1 MKINSKDFVELVHK
15 ELNPVYTFFAEES
28 IQLTSL
34 TDSVLL
40 AAKDSNFDEKITYL
54 VSKDT
59 DWSFLDSN
67 NENLDLFGSKKI
79 IEIKLLGTGPG
90 NKGSKALKEYSLD
103 PDLNKLLI
111 VSAEGLDKK
120 SQSSAWAKALEENGI
135 MVIESPIPLN
145 AMPKW
150 IQSQANG
157 LSVQINNEAAKLLA
171 EKTEGNLLA
180 ATQEIIKLSLLYPNI
195 EIGLKDMEASISNAS
210 KYGIFDLSNAF
221 VSGNKN
227 RTFQI
232 IESLKSEGTQPTL
245 ILWALTKEINNLY
258 KVMEDNSTKNI
269 WGPRHY
275 LEALTKRVNQLNKR
289 KLKQSLLE
297 IAEIDASI
305 KGLSSKNPWQAI
317 RDLAITF

>member
-1 MKINSKDFVELVHK
+1 MKTNSKDLRELVHK
-15 ELNPVYTFFAEES
+15 ELNPVYLFFAEES
-28 IQLTSL
+28 TQLTSL
-34 TDSVLL
+34 IDLVLL
-40 AAKDSNFDEKITYL
+40 AAKDCNFDEKTTYV
-54 VSKDT
+54 VSKDM

-79 IEIKLLGTGPG
+79 IEIKLLGSGPG
-90 NKGSKALKEYSLD
+90 NKGSKALKEYSLNPD
-103 PDLNKLLI
+103 PNKLLI

-120 SQSSAWAKALEENGI
+120 SQSSVWAKSLEENGI
-135 MVIESPIPLN
+135 MIVENPIPLN
-145 AMPKW
+145 SMPKW
-150 IQSQANG
+150 IQSRANDSN
-157 LSVQINNEAAKLLA
+157 LQIKNDAAQLLA

-180 ATQEIIKLSLLYPNI
+180 ATQEIIKLTLLYPNK
-195 EIGLKDMEASISNAS
+195 EIRLKEMETSISNAS

-232 IESLKSEGTQPTL
+232 IESLKSEGMQPTL
-245 ILWALTKEINNLY
+245 ILWALTKEIHNLY

-275 LEALTKRVNQLNKR
+275 LESLTKRVNQLTKR
-289 KLKQSLLE
+289 KIKQSLLE

>member
-1 MKINSKDFVELVHK
+1 MKIWICLV
-15 ELNPVYTFFAEES
+15 
-28 IQLTSL
+28 Q
-34 TDSVLL
+34 
-40 AAKDSNFDEKITYL
+40 
-54 VSKDT
+54 
-59 DWSFLDSN
+59 
-67 NENLDLFGSKKI
+67 KKI
-79 IEIKLLGTGPG
+79 IEIKLLGSGPG
-90 NKGSKALKEYSLD
+90 NKGSKAIKEYSLD
-103 PDLNKLLI
+103 PNPNKLLI
-111 VSAEGLDKK
+111 VSAESLDKK
-120 SQSSAWAKALEENGI
+120 SQSSVWAKSIEKNGI
-135 MVIESPIPLN
+135 MVVENPIPLN
-145 AMPKW
+145 SMPKW
-150 IQSQANG
+150 IQSRAND
-157 LSVQINNEAAKLLA
+157 SNVQIKNDAAQLLA

-180 ATQEIIKLSLLYPNI
+180 ATQEIIKLALLYPNV
-195 EIGLKDMEASISNAS
+195 EIGLKEMEDSISNAS

-275 LEALTKRVNQLNKR
+275 LETLTKRVNQLNKR
-289 KLKQSLLE
+289 KLNQSLLE

>member
-1 MKINSKDFVELVHK
+1 MKINSKDLGELIHK
-15 ELNPVYTFFAEES
+15 ELYSLYVFFAEES
-28 IQLTSL
+28 IQLTAL
-34 TDSVLL
+34 TDLVLL
-40 AAKDSNFDEKITYL
+40 ASKDSNFDEKTTYV
-54 VSKDT
+54 VSKNM
-59 DWSFLDSN
+59 DWSFLDSY
-67 NENLDLFGSKKI
+67 NENLDSFGSKKI
-79 IEIKLLGTGPG
+79 IEIKLLGSGPG

-103 PDLNKLLI
+103 PNPNKLLI

-120 SQSSAWAKALEENGI
+120 SQSSAWAKSLEENGI
-135 MVIESPIPLN
+135 MVVENPIPLN
-145 AMPKW
+145 SMPEW
-150 IQSQANG
+150 IQNRANDSNV
-157 LSVQINNEAAKLLA
+157 LIKNDAAKLLS

-180 ATQEIIKLSLLYPNI
+180 ATQEIIKLALLYPNI
-195 EIGLKDMEASISNAS
+195 EIGLKEMEDSISNAS

-258 KVMEDNSTKNI
+258 RVMEDHSTKNI

-275 LEALTKRVNQLNKR
+275 LETLTKRVNQLNKK

>member
-1 MKINSKDFVELVHK
+1 MKINSKDLRESVHK
-15 ELNPVYTFFAEES
+15 ELNPVYLFFAEES

-34 TDSVLL
+34 TDLVLL
-40 AAKDSNFDEKITYL
+40 AAKDSNFDEKTTYV
-54 VSKDT
+54 VSKDM

-79 IEIKLLGTGPG
+79 IEIKLLGSGPG
-90 NKGSKALKEYSLD
+90 NKGSKAIKEYSLD
-103 PDLNKLLI
+103 PDPNKLLI
-111 VSAEGLDKK
+111 ISAEGLDNK
-120 SQSSAWAKALEENGI
+120 SQSSAWAKSLEENGV
-135 MVIESPIPLN
+135 MVVENPIPLN
-145 AMPKW
+145 SMPKW
-150 IQSQANG
+150 IQDQAEVSNMK
-157 LSVQINNEAAKLLA
+157 VKNEAAILLS

-180 ATQEIIKLSLLYPNI
+180 ATQEIMKLSLLYPDK
-195 EIGLKDMEASISNAS
+195 EIGLEEMEACISNAS
-210 KYGIFDLSNAF
+210 KFGIFDLSNAF

-227 RTFQI
+227 RTFKI

-258 KVMEDNSTKNI
+258 KVMEEKSTKNI

-275 LEALTKRVNQLNKR
+275 LETLTKRVNQLSKS
-289 KLKQSLLE
+289 KIKQSMLE
-297 IAEIDASI
+297 IAQIDASI

>member
-1 MKINSKDFVELVHK
+1 MKTNSKDLRELVRK
-15 ELNPVYTFFAEES
+15 ELNLVYLFFAEES

-34 TDSVLL
+34 IDSVLL
-40 AAKDSNFDEKITYL
+40 AAKNSNFDEKTTY
-54 VSKDT
+54 VGSKDM

-79 IEIKLLGTGPG
+79 IEIKLLGAGPG

-103 PDLNKLLI
+103 PNPNKLLI

-120 SQSSAWAKALEENGI
+120 SQSSAWAKSLEENGI
-135 MVIESPIPLN
+135 MVVENPIPLN
-145 AMPKW
+145 SMPKW
-150 IQSQANG
+150 IQNRAKDSN
-157 LSVQINNEAAKLLA
+157 VQIKNDAAQLLS

-180 ATQEIIKLSLLYPNI
+180 ATQEIIKLALLYPNI
-195 EIGLKDMEASISNAS
+195 EIGLKEMEDSISNAS

-269 WGPRHY
+269 WGPKHY
-275 LEALTKRVNQLNKR
+275 LETLTKRVNQLNKR

>member
-1 MKINSKDFVELVHK
+1 MKTNSKDLRELVHK
-15 ELNPVYTFFAEES
+15 ELNPVYLFFAEES
-28 IQLTSL
+28 TQLTSL
-34 TDSVLL
+34 IDLVLL
-40 AAKDSNFDEKITYL
+40 AAKDCNFDEKVTY
-54 VSKDT
+54 VFSKDM

-79 IEIKLLGTGPG
+79 IEIKLLGSGPG
-90 NKGSKALKEYSLD
+90 NKGSKALKEYSLNPD
-103 PDLNKLLI
+103 PNKLLI

-120 SQSSAWAKALEENGI
+120 SQSSAWAKSLEENGI
-135 MVIESPIPLN
+135 MIVESPISLN
-145 AMPKW
+145 AMPNW
-150 IQSQANG
+150 IQSRANDSN
-157 LSVQINNEAAKLLA
+157 LQIENDAAQLLA

-180 ATQEIIKLSLLYPNI
+180 ATQEIIKLTLLYPNK
-195 EIGLKDMEASISNAS
+195 EIRLKEMETSISNAS

-232 IESLKSEGTQPTL
+232 IESLKSEGMQPTL

-275 LEALTKRVNQLNKR
+275 LESLTKRVNQLTKR
-289 KLKQSLLE
+289 KIKQSLLE

>member
-1 MKINSKDFVELVHK
+1 MKINSKDLKELVHK
-15 ELNPVYTFFAEES
+15 ELNPVYLFFAEET

-34 TDSVLL
+34 TDLVLL
-40 AAKDSNFDEKITYL
+40 AAKDNNFDEKITYV
-54 VSKDT
+54 VSKDM

-79 IEIKLLGTGPG
+79 IEIKLLDSGPG
-90 NKGSKALKEYSLD
+90 NKGSKALKEYSLVPD
-103 PDLNKLLI
+103 PNKLLI

-120 SQSSAWAKALEENGI
+120 SQSSVWAESLEEKGI
-135 MVIESPIPLN
+135 MVVENPIPLN
-145 AMPKW
+145 SMPKW
-150 IQSQANG
+150 IQSRAKDSN
-157 LSVQINNEAAKLLA
+157 VQIKNDAAQLLA

-180 ATQEIIKLSLLYPNI
+180 ATQEIIKLTLLYPNT
-195 EIGLKDMEASISNAS
+195 EIGLKEMEASISNAS

-232 IESLKSEGTQPTL
+232 IESLKSEGMQPTL

-275 LEALTKRVNQLNKR
+275 LESLTKRVNQLTKR

>member
-1 MKINSKDFVELVHK
+1 MKINSKDLKELVHK
-15 ELNPVYTFFAEES
+15 ELNPVYLFFAEET

-34 TDSVLL
+34 TDLVLL
-40 AAKDSNFDEKITYL
+40 AAKDNNFDEKITYV
-54 VSKDT
+54 VSKDM

-79 IEIKLLGTGPG
+79 IEIKLLGSGPG

-103 PDLNKLLI
+103 PNPNKLLI

-120 SQSSAWAKALEENGI
+120 SQSSPWAKSLEENGI
-135 MVIESPIPLN
+135 VVVENPIPLN
-145 AMPKW
+145 SMPKW
-150 IQSQANG
+150 IQNRANDSNVLIKNDAAQL
-157 LSVQINNEAAKLLA
+157 LS

-180 ATQEIIKLSLLYPNI
+180 ATQEIIKLALLYPNI
-195 EIGLKDMEASISNAS
+195 EIGLKEMEDSISNAS

-275 LEALTKRVNQLNKR
+275 LETLTKRVNQLNKK
-289 KLKQSLLE
+289 KLKQSLIE

>member
-1 MKINSKDFVELVHK
+1 MKTNSKDLRELVHK
-15 ELNPVYTFFAEES
+15 ELNPVYLFFAEES
-28 IQLTSL
+28 TQLTSL
-34 TDSVLL
+34 IDLVLL
-40 AAKDSNFDEKITYL
+40 AAKDCNFDDKSTYV
-54 VSKDT
+54 VSKDM

-79 IEIKLLGTGPG
+79 IEIKLLGSGPG
-90 NKGSKALKEYSLD
+90 NKGSKALKEYSLNPD
-103 PDLNKLLI
+103 PNKLLI

-120 SQSSAWAKALEENGI
+120 SQSSAWAKSLEENGI
-135 MVIESPIPLN
+135 MIVESPISLN

-150 IQSQANG
+150 IQSRANDSN
-157 LSVQINNEAAKLLA
+157 LQIENDAAQLLA

-180 ATQEIIKLSLLYPNI
+180 ATQEIIKLTLLYPNK
-195 EIGLKDMEASISNAS
+195 EISLKEMETSISNAS

-232 IESLKSEGTQPTL
+232 IESLKSEGMQPTL
-245 ILWALTKEINNLY
+245 ILWALTKEIHNLY

-275 LEALTKRVNQLNKR
+275 LESLTKRVNQLTKR
-289 KLKQSLLE
+289 KIKQSLLE
-297 IAEIDASI
+297 ISEIDASI

>member
-1 MKINSKDFVELVHK
+1 MKINSKDLRELVYK
-15 ELNPVYTFFAEES
+15 ELNQVYLFFAEES

-34 TDSVLL
+34 TDLVLL
-40 AAKDSNFDEKITYL
+40 AAKDNNFDEKITY
-54 VSKDT
+54 VISKDM

-79 IEIKLLGTGPG
+79 IEIKLLGSGPG
-90 NKGSKALKEYSLD
+90 NKGSKAIKEYSLVPD
-103 PDLNKLLI
+103 PNKLLI
-111 VSAEGLDKK
+111 ISAEGLDKK
-120 SQSSAWAKALEENGI
+120 SQSSVWAKSLEKNGI
-135 MVIESPIPLN
+135 MIVENPIPLN
-145 AMPKW
+145 SMPKW
-150 IQSQANG
+150 IQSRAND
-157 LSVQINNEAAKLLA
+157 SNVQIKNDAAQLLA

-180 ATQEIIKLSLLYPNI
+180 ATQEIIKLNLLYPNI
-195 EIGLKDMEASISNAS
+195 EIGLKEMEASISNAS

-275 LEALTKRVNQLNKR
+275 LETLTKRVNQLNKK

>member
-1 MKINSKDFVELVHK
+1 MKINSKDLRESVHK
-15 ELNPVYTFFAEES
+15 ELNQVYLFFAEES

-34 TDSVLL
+34 TDLVLL
-40 AAKDSNFDEKITYL
+40 AAKDSNFDEKTTYV
-54 VSKDT
+54 VSKDM
-59 DWSFLDSN
+59 DWSFLSSN

-79 IEIKLLGTGPG
+79 IEIKLLGSGPG
-90 NKGSKALKEYSLD
+90 NKGSKAIKEYSLN
-103 PDLNKLLI
+103 PNPNKLLI
-111 VSAEGLDKK
+111 VSAESLDKK
-120 SQSSAWAKALEENGI
+120 SQSSAGAKSLEENGV
-135 MVIESPIPLN
+135 MVVEKPIPLN
-145 AMPKW
+145 SMPKW
-150 IQSQANG
+150 IQSRANDSN
-157 LSVQINNEAAKLLA
+157 LQIKNDAAQLLA

-180 ATQEIIKLSLLYPNI
+180 ATQEIIKLALLYPNV
-195 EIGLKDMEASISNAS
+195 EIGLKEMEDSISNAS

-275 LEALTKRVNQLNKR
+275 LETLTKRVNQINKR
-289 KLKQSLLE
+289 KLNQSLLE

>member
-1 MKINSKDFVELVHK
+1 MKANSKDLRKLVQK
-15 ELNPVYTFFAEES
+15 ELKPIYIFFAEES
-28 IQLTSL
+28 IQLSYL
-34 TDSVLL
+34 TDQIFL
-40 AAKDSNFDEKITYL
+40 AAKTSNFEEKTTY
-54 VSKDT
+54 VISKDT
-59 DWSFLDSN
+59 DWDFLHSN

-79 IEIKLLGTGPG
+79 IEVKLLGSGPG
-90 NKGSKALKEYSLD
+90 NKGSKALKEYSLEPD
-103 PDLNKLLI
+103 PNKLLI
-111 VSAEGLDKK
+111 VSAESLDKK
-120 SQSSAWAKALEENGI
+120 SQSSVWAKALEEAGL

-145 AMPKW
+145 SMPKW
-150 IQSQANG
+150 IQSRAEVSNMK
-157 LSVQINNEAAKLLA
+157 IKNEAAKLLS

-180 ATQEIIKLSLLYPNI
+180 ATQEIIKLSLLYPDK
-195 EIGLKDMEASISNAS
+195 EIGLEQMETCISNAS
-210 KYGIFDLSNAF
+210 KFGIFDLSNAF

-227 RTFQI
+227 RTFKI

-258 KVMEDNSTKNI
+258 KVMEDKSTKNI

-275 LEALTKRVNQLNKR
+275 LETLTRRVSQLSKNKI
-289 KLKQSLLE
+289 KQSMLE

>member
-1 MKINSKDFVELVHK
+1 MKANSKDLRELVHK
-15 ELNPVYTFFAEES
+15 ELNPVYLFFAEES

-34 TDSVLL
+34 IDLVLL
-40 AAKDSNFDEKITYL
+40 AAKDCNFDEKATYV
-54 VSKDT
+54 VSKDM

-79 IEIKLLGTGPG
+79 IEIKLLGSGPG
-90 NKGSKALKEYSLD
+90 NKGSKALKEYSLNPD
-103 PDLNKLLI
+103 PNKLLI

-120 SQSSAWAKALEENGI
+120 SLSSVWAKSLEENGI
-135 MVIESPIPLN
+135 MVVENPVPLN
-145 AMPKW
+145 SMPKW
-150 IQSQANG
+150 IQSRAND
-157 LSVQINNEAAKLLA
+157 SNVQIKNDAAQLLA

-180 ATQEIIKLSLLYPNI
+180 ATQEIIKLTLLYPNI
-195 EIGLKDMEASISNAS
+195 EIGLKEMEASISNAS

-275 LEALTKRVNQLNKR
+275 LESLTKRVNQLTKR
-289 KLKQSLLE
+289 KLNQSLLE

>member
-1 MKINSKDFVELVHK
+1 MKINSKDLKDSVHK
-15 ELNPVYTFFAEES
+15 ELNLVYLFFAEES

-34 TDSVLL
+34 TDLVLM
-40 AAKDSNFDEKITYL
+40 AAKDSNFDEKTTYV
-54 VSKDT
+54 VSKDM

-79 IEIKLLGTGPG
+79 IEIKLLGSGPG
-90 NKGSKALKEYSLD
+90 NKGSKAIKEYSLD
-103 PDLNKLLI
+103 PNPNKLLI

-120 SQSSAWAKALEENGI
+120 SQSSAWAKSLEENGV
-135 MVIESPIPLN
+135 MVVENPIPLN
-145 AMPKW
+145 SMPKW
-150 IQSQANG
+150 IQSRANDSNV
-157 LSVQINNEAAKLLA
+157 LIKNDAAQLLA

-180 ATQEIIKLSLLYPNI
+180 ATQEIIKLALLYPNI
-195 EIGLKDMEASISNAS
+195 EIGLKEMEDSISNAS

-269 WGPRHY
+269 WGPKHY
-275 LEALTKRVNQLNKR
+275 LETLTKRVNQLNKR

>member
-1 MKINSKDFVELVHK
+1 MKINSKDLKESVHK
-15 ELNPVYTFFAEES
+15 ELNLVYLFFAEES

-34 TDSVLL
+34 IDLVLL
-40 AAKDSNFDEKITYL
+40 AAKDCNFDEKITYV
-54 VSKDT
+54 VSKEM

-79 IEIKLLGTGPG
+79 IEIKLLGSGPG
-90 NKGSKALKEYSLD
+90 NKGSKALKEYSLNPD
-103 PDLNKLLI
+103 PNKLLI

-120 SQSSAWAKALEENGI
+120 SQSSAWAKSIEENGI
-135 MVIESPIPLN
+135 MIVENPISLN

-150 IQSQANG
+150 IQSRANDSN
-157 LSVQINNEAAKLLA
+157 LQIENDAAQLLA

-180 ATQEIIKLSLLYPNI
+180 ATQEIIKLTLLYPNK
-195 EIGLKDMEASISNAS
+195 EISLKEMETSISNAS

-232 IESLKSEGTQPTL
+232 IESLKSEGMQPTL
-245 ILWALTKEINNLY
+245 ILWALTKEIHNLY

-275 LEALTKRVNQLNKR
+275 LESLTKRVNQLTKR
-289 KLKQSLLE
+289 KIKQSLLE

>member
-1 MKINSKDFVELVHK
+1 MKAHSKDLRNLVQK
-15 ELNPVYTFFAEES
+15 ELKPVYIFFAEES
-28 IQLTSL
+28 IQLSSL
-34 TDSVLL
+34 TDQILL
-40 AAKDSNFDEKITYL
+40 SAKNSNFEEKTTHVI
-54 VSKDT
+54 SKDT
-59 DWSFLDSN
+59 DWTFLDSN

-79 IEIKLLGTGPG
+79 IEVKLLGSGPG
-90 NKGSKALKEYSLD
+90 NKGSKALKEYSLEPD
-103 PDLNKLLI
+103 PNKLLI
-111 VSAEGLDKK
+111 VSAESLDKK
-120 SQSSAWAKALEENGI
+120 SQSSVWAKALEEAGL

-145 AMPKW
+145 SMPKW
-150 IQSQANG
+150 IQSRAEVSNMK
-157 LSVQINNEAAKLLA
+157 IKNEAAKLLS

-180 ATQEIIKLSLLYPNI
+180 ATQEIIKLSLLYPDK
-195 EIGLKDMEASISNAS
+195 EIGLEQMETCISNAS
-210 KYGIFDLSNAF
+210 KFGIFDLSNAF

-227 RTFQI
+227 RTFKI

-258 KVMEDNSTKNI
+258 KVMEDKSTKNI

-275 LEALTKRVNQLNKR
+275 LETLTRRVN
-289 KLKQSLLE
+289 KLSKSKIKQSLLE

>member
-1 MKINSKDFVELVHK
+1 MKTNSKDLRELVHK
-15 ELNPVYTFFAEES
+15 ELNPVYLFFAEES
-28 IQLTSL
+28 TQLTSL
-34 TDSVLL
+34 IDLVLL
-40 AAKDSNFDEKITYL
+40 AAKDCNFDEKTTYV
-54 VSKDT
+54 VSKDM

-79 IEIKLLGTGPG
+79 IEIKLLGSGPG
-90 NKGSKALKEYSLD
+90 NKGSKALKEYSLNPD
-103 PDLNKLLI
+103 PNKLLI

-120 SQSSAWAKALEENGI
+120 SQSSAWAKSLEENGI
-135 MVIESPIPLN
+135 MIVESPISLN
-145 AMPKW
+145 AMPNW
-150 IQSQANG
+150 IQSRANDSN
-157 LSVQINNEAAKLLA
+157 LQIENDAAQLLA

-180 ATQEIIKLSLLYPNI
+180 ATQEIIKLTLLYPNK
-195 EIGLKDMEASISNAS
+195 EIRLKEMETSISNAS

-232 IESLKSEGTQPTL
+232 IESLKSEGMQPTL
-245 ILWALTKEINNLY
+245 ILWALTKEIHNLY

-275 LEALTKRVNQLNKR
+275 LESLTKRVNQLTKR
-289 KLKQSLLE
+289 KIKQSLLE

>member
-1 MKINSKDFVELVHK
+1 MKANSKDLRELVHK
-15 ELNPVYTFFAEES
+15 ELNPVYLFFAEES

-34 TDSVLL
+34 IDLVLL
-40 AAKDSNFDEKITYL
+40 AAKDCNFDEKTTYV
-54 VSKDT
+54 VSKDM

-79 IEIKLLGTGPG
+79 IEIKLLGSGPG
-90 NKGSKALKEYSLD
+90 NKGSKALKEYSLNPD
-103 PDLNKLLI
+103 PNKLLI

-120 SQSSAWAKALEENGI
+120 SQSSAWAKSLEENGI
-135 MVIESPIPLN
+135 MIVESPISLN
-145 AMPKW
+145 AMPNW
-150 IQSQANG
+150 IQSRANDSN
-157 LSVQINNEAAKLLA
+157 LQIENDAAQLLA

-180 ATQEIIKLSLLYPNI
+180 ATQEIIKLTLLYPNK
-195 EIGLKDMEASISNAS
+195 EIRLKEMETSISNAS

-232 IESLKSEGTQPTL
+232 IESLKSEGMQPTL
-245 ILWALTKEINNLY
+245 ILWALTKEIHNLY

-275 LEALTKRVNQLNKR
+275 LESLTKRVNQLTKR
-289 KLKQSLLE
+289 KIKQSLLE

>member
-1 MKINSKDFVELVHK
+1 MKINSKDLKESVHK
-15 ELNPVYTFFAEES
+15 ELNLVYLFFAEES

-34 TDSVLL
+34 TDLVLM
-40 AAKDSNFDEKITYL
+40 AAKDSNFDEKTTYV
-54 VSKDT
+54 VSKDM

-79 IEIKLLGTGPG
+79 IEIKLLGSGPG
-90 NKGSKALKEYSLD
+90 NKGSKAIKEYSLD
-103 PDLNKLLI
+103 PNPNKLLI

-120 SQSSAWAKALEENGI
+120 SQSSAWAKSLEENGV
-135 MVIESPIPLN
+135 MVVENPIPLN
-145 AMPKW
+145 SMPKW
-150 IQSQANG
+150 IQSRANDSNV
-157 LSVQINNEAAKLLA
+157 LIKNDAAQLLA

-180 ATQEIIKLSLLYPNI
+180 ATQEIIKLALLYPNI
-195 EIGLKDMEASISNAS
+195 EIGLKEMEDSISNAS

-275 LEALTKRVNQLNKR
+275 LETLTKRVSQLNKK

-297 IAEIDASI
+297 IAEIDSSI

>member
-1 MKINSKDFVELVHK
+1 MKTNSKDLRELVHK
-15 ELNPVYTFFAEES
+15 ELNPVYLFFAEES
-28 IQLTSL
+28 TQLTSL
-34 TDSVLL
+34 IDLVLL
-40 AAKDSNFDEKITYL
+40 AAKDCNFDEKTTYV
-54 VSKDT
+54 VSKDM

-79 IEIKLLGTGPG
+79 IEIKLLGSGPG
-90 NKGSKALKEYSLD
+90 NKGSKALKEYSLNPD
-103 PDLNKLLI
+103 PNKLLI

-120 SQSSAWAKALEENGI
+120 SQSSAWAKSLEESGI
-135 MVIESPIPLN
+135 MIVESPISLN
-145 AMPKW
+145 AMPNW
-150 IQSQANG
+150 IQSRANDSN
-157 LSVQINNEAAKLLA
+157 LQIENDAAQLLA

-180 ATQEIIKLSLLYPNI
+180 ATQEIIKLTLLYPNK
-195 EIGLKDMEASISNAS
+195 EIRLKEMETSISNAS

-232 IESLKSEGTQPTL
+232 IESLKSEGMQPTL
-245 ILWALTKEINNLY
+245 ILWALTKEIHNLY

-275 LEALTKRVNQLNKR
+275 LESLTKRVNQLTKR
-289 KLKQSLLE
+289 KIKQSLLE

>member
-1 MKINSKDFVELVHK
+1 MKINSKELK
-15 ELNPVYTFFAEES
+15 NKIQKNIDSIYIFFAEES
-28 IQLTSL
+28 VQLSSL
-34 TDSVLL
+34 TDHLVL
-40 AAKDSNFDEKITYL
+40 AAKNSKFEEKITYV
-54 VSKDT
+54 VSKDM

-90 NKGSKALKEYSLD
+90 NKGSKALKDYSLKPD
-103 PDLNKLLI
+103 PNKLLI

-120 SQSSAWAKALEENGI
+120 SQSSQWAKSLEAAGVMIIEYPIAL
-135 MVIESPIPLN
+135 SS
-145 AMPKW
+145 MPEW
-150 IQSQANG
+150 IQNKAKE
-157 LSVQINNEAAKLLA
+157 NNIKIKKEAAQLLA

-180 ATQEIIKLSLLYPNI
+180 ATQEITKISLLFTDS
-195 EIGLKDMEASISNAS
+195 EIGIKEMEASISNAS

-221 VSGNKN
+221 VSGNKK
-227 RTFQI
+227 RTYKI
-232 IESLKSEGTQPTL
+232 IESLKSEGMQPTL

-258 KVMEDNSTKNI
+258 KVMEEKSTKNI

-275 LEALTKRVNQLNKR
+275 LEALNKRVNQLTKS

-297 IAEIDASI
+297 VAEIDASI

-317 RDLAITF
+317 RDLAINF

>member
-1 MKINSKDFVELVHK
+1 MKINSQDLRDLVKK
-15 ELNPVYTFFAEES
+15 ELNSHYVFFAEES
-28 IQLTSL
+28 IQLSKL
-34 TDSVLL
+34 TDLVLL
-40 AAKDSNFDEKITYL
+40 AAKDSNFDEKITY
-54 VSKDT
+54 VVTKDM

-79 IEIKLLGTGPG
+79 IEIKLIGSGPG
-90 NKGSKALKEYSLD
+90 NTGSRALKDYSLNPD
-103 PDLNKLLI
+103 PNKLII

-120 SQSSAWAKALEENGI
+120 TQSSAWAKALEETGVMI
-135 MVIESPIPLN
+135 IESPIPINL
-145 AMPKW
+145 MPKW
-150 IQSQANG
+150 IQRQAKDS
-157 LSVQINNEAAKLLA
+157 SVVIKNEAVQLLS

-180 ATQEIIKLSLLYPNI
+180 ATQEIVKLSLLYPNV
-195 EIGLKDMEASISNAS
+195 EIGLKEMEASISNAS
-210 KYGIFDLSNAF
+210 KYGIFDLSSAF

-227 RTFQI
+227 RTFKI

-275 LEALTKRVNQLNKR
+275 LEALNLRVNQLTKS
-289 KLKQSLLE
+289 KIKQSLLE

>member
-1 MKINSKDFVELVHK
+1 MKINSKDLKESVHK
-15 ELNPVYTFFAEES
+15 ELNLVYLFFAEES

-34 TDSVLL
+34 IDLVLL
-40 AAKDSNFDEKITYL
+40 AAKDCNFDEKITYV
-54 VSKDT
+54 VSKEM

-79 IEIKLLGTGPG
+79 IEIKLLGSGPG
-90 NKGSKALKEYSLD
+90 NKGSKALKEYSLNPD
-103 PDLNKLLI
+103 PNKLLI

-120 SQSSAWAKALEENGI
+120 SQSSAWAKSIEENGI
-135 MVIESPIPLN
+135 MIVENPISLN

-150 IQSQANG
+150 IQSRANDSN
-157 LSVQINNEAAKLLA
+157 LQIENDAAQLLA

-180 ATQEIIKLSLLYPNI
+180 ATQEIIKLTLLYPNI
-195 EIGLKDMEASISNAS
+195 EIGLKEMETSISNAS

-269 WGPRHY
+269 WGPKHY
-275 LEALTKRVNQLNKR
+275 LETLTKRVNQLNKR

>member
-1 MKINSKDFVELVHK
+1 MKTNSKDLRELVRK
-15 ELNPVYTFFAEES
+15 ELNPVYLFFAEES

-34 TDSVLL
+34 IDSVLL
-40 AAKDSNFDEKITYL
+40 AAKDSNFDEKTTYV
-54 VSKDT
+54 VSKDM

-79 IEIKLLGTGPG
+79 IEIKLLGSGPG

-103 PDLNKLLI
+103 PNPNKLLI

-120 SQSSAWAKALEENGI
+120 SQSSAWAKSLEENGI
-135 MVIESPIPLN
+135 MVVENPIPLN
-145 AMPKW
+145 SMPKW
-150 IQSQANG
+150 IQSRANDSNVLIKNDAAQL
-157 LSVQINNEAAKLLA
+157 LS

-180 ATQEIIKLSLLYPNI
+180 ATQEIIKLALLYPNI
-195 EIGLKDMEASISNAS
+195 EIGLKEMEDSISNAS

-245 ILWALTKEINNLY
+245 ILWALTKEIKNLY

-275 LEALTKRVNQLNKR
+275 LETLTKRVNQLNKK

>member
-1 MKINSKDFVELVHK
+1 MKANSKDLRELVHK
-15 ELNPVYTFFAEES
+15 ELNPVYLFFAEES

-34 TDSVLL
+34 IDLVLL
-40 AAKDSNFDEKITYL
+40 AAKDCNFDEKTTYV
-54 VSKDT
+54 VSKDM

-79 IEIKLLGTGPG
+79 IEIKLLGSGPG
-90 NKGSKALKEYSLD
+90 NKGSKALKEYSLNPD
-103 PDLNKLLI
+103 PNKLLI

-120 SQSSAWAKALEENGI
+120 SQSSVWAKSLEENGI
-135 MVIESPIPLN
+135 MIVENPIPLN
-145 AMPKW
+145 SMPKW
-150 IQSQANG
+150 IQSRANDSN
-157 LSVQINNEAAKLLA
+157 LQIKNDAAQLLA

-180 ATQEIIKLSLLYPNI
+180 ATQEIIKLTLLYPGI
-195 EIGLKDMEASISNAS
+195 EISLKEMEASISNAS

-232 IESLKSEGTQPTL
+232 IESLKSEGMQPTL

-275 LEALTKRVNQLNKR
+275 LESLTKRVNQLTKR
-289 KLKQSLLE
+289 KIKQSLLE